1 VIGIESVIDE
11 LRRQNAEQ
19 RELLTNLSESKS
31 LRSPFLSL
39 SHIPSAAWR
48 ADCERH
54 HEETINSV
62 RSTAQEQVPFNVQG
76 VSTFLC
82 CNIRPLIIDCSIS
95 MNSARLW
102 LQRSECY

>member
-1 VIGIESVIDE
+1 MIGIESVIDE

-19 RELLTNLSESKS
+19 RELLNALSESKS
-31 LRSPFLSL
+31 LEPLFVPL

-76 VSTFLC
+76 ASIILSCSV
-82 CNIRPLIIDCSIS
+82 RPLISLIAVS
-95 MNSARLW
+95 R
-102 LQRSECY
+102 